1 MQSQDITETRHTLL
15 INTFNSK
22 SFYLSAALLQS
33 FPWKW
38 IFWQIGSLLLD
49 IYSLVDWFKDK
60 NFNTTESSAAFLWKK
75 QFCESSVPCPWANV
89 EAQVL
94 WGRSAQ
100 DPHLVG
106 KKPGNMASEVI
117 WVLPLQGSG
126 QIGFVK
132 NSRFIMFSTQTK
144 LIYFWRLLVWKGTD
158 LDVWKE

>member
-1 MQSQDITETRHTLL
+1 M
-15 INTFNSK
+15 
-22 SFYLSAALLQS
+22 
-33 FPWKW
+33 
-38 IFWQIGSLLLD
+38 
-49 IYSLVDWFKDK
+49 
-60 NFNTTESSAAFLWKK
+60 
-75 QFCESSVPCPWANV
+75 

-94 WGRSAQ
+94 WGQSAQ

-106 KKPGNMASEVI
+106 KKPGNRALEVI

-144 LIYFWRLLVWKGTD
+144 LIYFWRLLVWNGTD